1 MENSVRKEAKPGRG
15 NDIRR
20 WFFSMSVNI
29 FAYVAVIRAT
39 REPYLKIICKSSQK
53 ISKKPVDIPKKP

>member
-20 WFFSMSVNI
+20 YFL
-29 FAYVAVIRAT
+29 YVR
-39 REPYLKIICKSSQK
+39 KCICVRCRHSRNT
-53 ISKKPVDIPKKP
+53 